1 MNPNPQPPAG
11 INLGDIYHTL
21 FRHKWLIIVL
31 SVLGIL
37 VSGVIYFVMPVT
49 FVSEA
54 KILIRYVQESKAL
67 NPNNVNDGRM
77 LSPDSR
83 GDNIINSE
91 IEILTSQDL
100 AEKVAEAVGPEKVI
114 GKTGPQVNKIAA
126 GIMIVRNLQ
135 AATPKKSSVISI
147 EYRHKTPE
155 IAQQVLQKQ
164 VEAYLQRHIEIHR
177 SVGIYDN
184 FLQRETDQLRSQL
197 QETENQL
204 QRIRTTN
211 GIISIEESRK
221 TFVQEISR
229 IRQELLIA
237 EAELAEYRAVY
248 QEMQKLSSIPSTS
261 TNNTNSVTTN
271 LVSVPNTGTSTNIA
285 AQAPTVGDSD
295 VASRINAHRDLCTRI
310 TSLEKKE
317 SDLLAQFTEE
327 TAQVQSVRMQLADA
341 RKRKETMEKETPS
354 LVLNRPTTP
363 MPDGSKGVSSQA
375 DPNRV
380 AVLEAKVKILT
391 EQLQKVRK
399 EAMGIEDIHSTFS
412 QLLRKKEVQETNYR
426 YYEASLEQ
434 TRIDE
439 KLGPGNVSNISIVQ
453 NASPPLIDSKKRKK
467 MAGMA
472 LAGGILGGLALAFLW
487 ELFIDQSIKRPVE
500 VEAKLRLPL
509 FLWIPDVSSNGKGKL
524 RIQGK
529 IRQNLSFIRRRLLGL
544 VKRKAASSQPTG
556 VDQKTEP
563 AIPDNKDNNT
573 AVGSWDPQH
582 PLRLYYEALC
592 DRLMAYFKSENM
604 THKPKLV
611 AVTGCSTGSGV
622 SSIATGLAGLLS
634 ETGDGNVLL
643 VDMNMKQGAAHAF
656 FRGKPNC
663 ALADAFELEKRE
675 GALVQ
680 ENLYVVSGNGHNGE
694 DSLPKFL
701 PKLFNGLVPQ
711 MKASDY
717 DYIVFDMPPV
727 SQTSITTRLAGHM
740 DITLLVVEAEKDQAE
755 TIRLA
760 AAMLQ
765 KNNTGIGAV
774 LNKRHRYVPQMLN
787 NEL

>member
-271 LVSVPNTGTSTNIA
+271 VVSLPDAGTSTNIA
-285 AQAPTVGDSD
+285 A
-295 VASRINAHRDLCTRI
+295 
-310 TSLEKKE
+310 
-317 SDLLAQFTEE
+317 
-327 TAQVQSVRMQLADA
+327 
-341 RKRKETMEKETPS
+341 
-354 LVLNRPTTP
+354 
-363 MPDGSKGVSSQA
+363 
-375 DPNRV
+375 
-380 AVLEAKVKILT
+380 
-391 EQLQKVRK
+391 
-399 EAMGIEDIHSTFS
+399 
-412 QLLRKKEVQETNYR
+412 
-426 YYEASLEQ
+426 
-434 TRIDE
+434 
-439 KLGPGNVSNISIVQ
+439 
-453 NASPPLIDSKKRKK
+453 
-467 MAGMA
+467 
-472 LAGGILGGLALAFLW
+472 
-487 ELFIDQSIKRPVE
+487 
-500 VEAKLRLPL
+500 
-509 FLWIPDVSSNGKGKL
+509 
-524 RIQGK
+524 
-529 IRQNLSFIRRRLLGL
+529 
-544 VKRKAASSQPTG
+544 
-556 VDQKTEP
+556 
-563 AIPDNKDNNT
+563 
-573 AVGSWDPQH
+573 
-582 PLRLYYEALC
+582 
-592 DRLMAYFKSENM
+592 
-604 THKPKLV
+604 
-611 AVTGCSTGSGV
+611 
-622 SSIATGLAGLLS
+622 
-634 ETGDGNVLL
+634 
-643 VDMNMKQGAAHAF
+643 
-656 FRGKPNC
+656 
-663 ALADAFELEKRE
+663 
-675 GALVQ
+675 
-680 ENLYVVSGNGHNGE
+680 
-694 DSLPKFL
+694 
-701 PKLFNGLVPQ
+701 
-711 MKASDY
+711 
-717 DYIVFDMPPV
+717 
-727 SQTSITTRLAGHM
+727 
-740 DITLLVVEAEKDQAE
+740 
-755 TIRLA
+755 
-760 AAMLQ
+760 
-765 KNNTGIGAV
+765 
-774 LNKRHRYVPQMLN
+774 
-787 NEL
+787 